1 SIKLLSKERLR
12 ALFLFRFPHRRNY
25 PIFPSATKK
34 CGSNHVSVLFLN
46 PYINGKGKV
55 CTPEY
60 LDILTL

>member
-1 SIKLLSKERLR
+1 M
-12 ALFLFRFPHRRNY
+12 FRFPHRRNY

-34 CGSNHVSVLFLN
+34 CGSNHVSALFLN
-46 PYINGKGKV
+46 PHINGKGKV